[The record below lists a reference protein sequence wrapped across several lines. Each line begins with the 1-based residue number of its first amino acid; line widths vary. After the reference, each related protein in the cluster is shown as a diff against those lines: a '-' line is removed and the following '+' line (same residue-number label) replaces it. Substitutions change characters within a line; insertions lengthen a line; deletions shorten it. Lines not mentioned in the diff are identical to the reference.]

1 MENMQ
6 GRINLPCV
14 LPIKARFNDRKE
26 VDYMNID
33 YNKVSFNELDM
44 EYPLQAFFNYEIS
57 KNEIDEWLANEV
69 SCEEIP
75 EEISIVGI
83 ELCLT
88 IFARHD
94 FKLEAVCTSD
104 GGNQFWVELNNKFT
118 NADEFVSLIPDYGK
132 IKLEDLPGR

>member
-1 MENMQ
+1 
-6 GRINLPCV
+6 
-14 LPIKARFNDRKE
+14 
-26 VDYMNID
+26 MNID

-44 EYPLQAFFNYEIS
+44 EYPLQAFLNYNMTQ
-57 KNEIDEWLANEV
+57 NEIDEWLVNEV

-75 EEISIVGI
+75 EEITVIGV

-88 IFARHD
+88 IFTRHD

-104 GGNQFWVELNNKFT
+104 GGNQFWVELHNQFT

-132 IKLEDLPGR
+132 IKLEDLPRDN

>member
-1 MENMQ
+1 
-6 GRINLPCV
+6 
-14 LPIKARFNDRKE
+14 
-26 VDYMNID
+26 MNID

-57 KNEIDEWLANEV
+57 QNEIDEWLANEV

-75 EEISIVGI
+75 EKITIVGM

-88 IFARHD
+88 IFGRHD

-104 GGNQFWVELNNKFT
+104 GGSQFWVELDNQFR
-118 NADEFVSLIPDYGK
+118 NADELIQLIPDYGK
-132 IKLEDLPGR
+132 LKIE